1 VTVIFW
7 MSLYAYNRSW
17 AKMLGLSVTLLVYL
31 GGVTFLI
38 DRYLSSGPDARD
50 ELAAQRAAA
59 AAVQSRF
66 Y

>member
-1 VTVIFW
+1 MTVIFW

-17 AKMLGLSVTLLVYL
+17 AKMLGLSLTLIVYL

-38 DRYLSSGPDARD
+38 DRYLASSMDATD
-50 ELAAQRAAA
+50 DLAARRAGAPAA
-59 AAVQSRF
+59 EAPH